1 MIHHQQ
7 NHRNHDNEPPISVDG
22 TDVLNLLRSRRVT
35 REFQPGPL
43 DQADLWMILEAGRW
57 STSASNS
64 RVHRLLVVQNHRRM
78 RLLAAMSPGIYS
90 MPGAMIVVC
99 LDLSAADRAGFRT
112 PHAHELFID
121 AGTLMMNM
129 MVEAH
134 ALGLGTCP
142 VTSFSQAGVGVVL
155 GLPAH
160 ARADVIML
168 VGHTGPTRSGGARP
182 GRGRS
187 RLLADLVF
195 WEEYGAGP
203 PST

>member
-1 MIHHQQ
+1 
-7 NHRNHDNEPPISVDG
+7 
-22 TDVLNLLRSRRVT
+22 
-35 REFQPGPL
+35 
-43 DQADLWMILEAGRW
+43 
-57 STSASNS
+57 
-64 RVHRLLVVQNHRRM
+64 
-78 RLLAAMSPGIYS
+78 MSPGIYS